1 MNNKILVAS
10 VLDKKTLV
18 LNIGSDGGVQKNQ
31 KFLIYALSDHEIIDP
46 ETKKSLGYLEI
57 VKGRGRVT
65 HVQPTMCTL
74 ESDEYRQT
82 PKRRITKEGNS
93 AMFDL
98 TRKNNKEIEEIESI
112 CTIIPFEN
120 PKIGDYARL
129 L

>member
-1 MNNKILVAS
+1 
-10 VLDKKTLV
+10 
-18 LNIGSDGGVQKNQ
+18 
-31 KFLIYALSDHEIIDP
+31 
-46 ETKKSLGYLEI
+46 
-57 VKGRGRVT
+57 
-65 HVQPTMCTL
+65 MCTL